1 MYSVT
6 VLEECDANQAL
17 KEIYRVVKPG
27 GSIGAVVR
35 AIDMPQWLDFSV
47 DDELWRKIIIPP
59 QLISPSGVADKSLTA
74 EWPML
79 ILKSSDVSLFV
90 LRNQKS

>member
-27 GSIGAVVR
+27 GSIGVVVR
-35 AIDMPQWLDFSV
+35 FIDMPQWLDLSV
-47 DDELWRKIIIPP
+47 DEELWRKIIIPP
-59 QLISPSGVADKSLTA
+59 QLISPSGLLINHSTA
-74 EWPML
+74 E
-79 ILKSSDVSLFV
+79 
-90 LRNQKS
+90 